1 MSGPDAEGSPAS
13 DTNFEA
19 NRRKASAFADLLSI
33 GFDADDVAAALIL
46 NNWRLPHAADALAER
61 KGPDMRRELAR
72 RWLLEHAEDENG
84 WNVGREA
91 GDSVW
96 AEHTGRSHEA
106 AHVAAAAAEPG
117 ARAAERGP
125 RCVGACV
132 RWGRTP
138 GGHCCYLRRG
148 PLGPHGPQC
157 DQRAAFAAAT
167 DAEQRP
173 RAKRG

>member
-46 NNWRLPHAADALAER
+46 SNWRLGHAADALAER

-91 GDSVW
+91 GDSDR
-96 AEHTGRSHEA
+96 AEQTGRSHEA
-106 AHVAAAAAEPG
+106 AHVAAGSAEPG

-125 RCVGACV
+125 RCVGACGRV
-132 RWGRTP
+132 GRTP
-138 GGHCCYLRRG
+138 SGHCCYLCRG

-157 DQRAAFAAAT
+157 DQRAAVAAA
-167 DAEQRP
+167 ASVLRE
-173 RAKRG
+173 A